1 VTGVQTCALPIS
13 PGDLADWLL
22 NRTPLT
28 EPVKA
33 DASKADHQAVQA
45 SLTHLGGM
53 QKIFQQMSTACVLV
67 NGQNDPAVD
76 PPRLDQ
82 IAVLPEFTHSIIFD
96 QSGHF
101 PMLDES
107 NKFNRLMGD
116 FLALPSG
123 ESPRQLSLKEEWKR
137 RVR

>member
-1 VTGVQTCALPIS
+1 VI
-13 PGDLADWLL
+13 DL
-22 NRTPLT
+22 
-28 EPVKA
+28 
-33 DASKADHQAVQA
+33 
-45 SLTHLGGM
+45 
-53 QKIFQQMSTACVLV
+53 
-67 NGQNDPAVD
+67 
-76 PPRLDQ
+76 PRLDQ
-82 IAVLPEFTHSIIFD
+82 IASLPEFTQAVVFD

-101 PMLDES
+101 PMLDEN